1 MSINVTLLDTEP
13 KPEVPEVPDVPIVP
27 EVPEVKDVQETDNDI
42 LNLSELEEVDLTPP
56 LSETSDL
63 SEENKLLTTIVDISS
78 STEPQEEKEEDLD
91 IPEFNLDEETINLDD
106 LTVTNDDEEEEKDEL
121 EEDFSL
127 DEVDLDDDVNDA
139 LFEDITEKPEF
150 DFIPRA
156 QPVFVF
162 TPRTEPEVEVESSDI
177 EVESCPNFVALL
189 DDKEDTPIKS
199 GGAKNKYNK
208 IQSLDYL
215 ETENY
220 LKYLDS
226 YEQFL
231 KEKNIKGNLSKFT
244 FEEFDEKLVKTSLKT
259 GKKTTIVL
267 PKYRRVDEILEFIHV
282 QINEIIYR
290 LKKKRDDIEGNN
302 SDNFNEL
309 KEEYLKLIHSKKVC
323 LKFIS
328 NNKNKDNEINLKKK
342 IEMKRNLFILNEKI
356 KRINLTTNNKE
367 ERESLIREYIEENKL
382 LSLEKKIRENNN
394 SNFLWNDPDTK
405 SVSLKY
411 DKTLKYD
418 KILVNEP
425 NVKKEGEPVKKK
437 LIKKIKKKEEKKGAE
452 KEEKKGAE
460 KGEKKGA
467 EKEEKKGAEKGE
479 KPKKKLKIKFNP
491 SVNDTDPSAGDE
503 DWDGPYKDTSLSSG
517 KGKQQIKTEEKLTS
531 LEKAKEECNK
541 LDECKGIT
549 SDSSKGKIKISLR
562 TSDKLKKSEE
572 QKSWLKK

>member
-13 KPEVPEVPDVPIVP
+13 KKEVPDVPEVPIVP

-78 STEPQEEKEEDLD
+78 STEPQKEKEEDLD
-91 IPEFNLDEETINLDD
+91 LDIPDFNLDEETINLDD
-106 LTVTNDDEEEEKDEL
+106 LTVTNDDEEEEKEKDEL

-150 DFIPRA
+150 DFIPDTK
-156 QPVFVF
+156 PVFVF

-189 DDKEDTPIKS
+189 DEKEDTPIKS
-199 GGAKNKYNK
+199 GGAKNRYNK

-220 LKYLDS
+220 LEYLDS

-244 FEEFDEKLVKTSLKT
+244 FEELDGKFVKTSLKT

-342 IEMKRNLFILNEKI
+342 IEMKRKLFILNEKI

-411 DKTLKYD
+411 DK
-418 KILVNEP
+418 ILVNEP

-452 KEEKKGAE
+452 KEAV
-460 KGEKKGA
+460 
-467 EKEEKKGAEKGE
+467 KEE

-517 KGKQQIKTEEKLTS
+517 KGKQQIKTEEKITS

>member
-13 KPEVPEVPDVPIVP
+13 KLEVPDVPEVPIVP

-91 IPEFNLDEETINLDD
+91 LDIPEFNIPEFNLDEKTINLDD
-106 LTVTNDDEEEEKDEL
+106 LTVTNDDEEEEEEEKEKDEL
-121 EEDFSL
+121 ECDFSL
-127 DEVDLDDDVNDA
+127 DEVDDA

-150 DFIPRA
+150 DFIPDTK
-156 QPVFVF
+156 PVFVF

-189 DDKEDTPIKS
+189 DEKEDTPIKS

-244 FEEFDEKLVKTSLKT
+244 FEELDEKLVKTSLKT

-342 IEMKRNLFILNEKI
+342 IEMKRKLFILNEKI

-411 DKTLKYD
+411 DK
-418 KILVNEP
+418 ILVNEP

-460 KGEKKGA
+460 KE
-467 EKEEKKGAEKGE
+467 E

-517 KGKQQIKTEEKLTS
+517 KGKQQIKTEEKITS

-549 SDSSKGKIKISLR
+549 YDSSKGKIKISLR